1 MSPPPDRRDLHVA
14 LVCPYDLGRHGG
26 VQDQV
31 LELAR
36 WLGEEGHRATVVGPG
51 ETEREGTVLVGPARV
66 VRANRSE
73 APVALGPGVWSRV
86 AGALAG
92 VDVVHVHEPLMPA
105 VSLAAMRAGPAPV
118 VATLHADA
126 TAMVRRG
133 LRVGRPVVRR
143 LLRRAA
149 VVTAVSPVAAAVV
162 AGAVPVRL
170 VPNGI
175 DTALWSDRGS
185 GHPVE
190 TPAKRPGSVVFVG
203 RDDAR
208 KGLDVLLA
216 AWPAIA
222 ARVPGASLEVIGSS
236 RPGSAPPG
244 VTYRGRVGD
253 DTKRRVMGSAEVLA
267 APNTA
272 GESFG
277 IVLVEGMAS
286 RCALVASAL
295 PGFVHVGG
303 DAARWVAPG
312 DAPALADAVA
322 GLLSDRVTRGALVE
336 RGIERVARFDRSPVL
351 AGYLAAYRDA
361 LGDRT

>member
-1 MSPPPDRRDLHVA
+1 
-14 LVCPYDLGRHGG
+14 
-26 VQDQV
+26 V

-51 ETEREGTVLVGPARV
+51 DVEREGTVLVGRARV
-66 VRANRSE
+66 VRANRSA
-73 APVALGPGVWSRV
+73 APIALGPGVWSRV

-92 VDVVHVHEPLMPA
+92 ADVVHVHEPLMPA
-105 VSLAAMRAGPAPV
+105 VSLAALRAGLAPV

-126 TAMVRRG
+126 SAMVRRG
-133 LRVGRPVVRR
+133 LRIGRPAVRR

-175 DTALWSDRGS
+175 DTALWGGS
-185 GHPVE
+185 GDGR
-190 TPAKRPGSVVFVG
+190 PAKRTGSVVFVG

-216 AWPAIA
+216 AWPVIA
-222 ARVPGASLEVIGSS
+222 ARVPDASLEVIGSS
-236 RPGSAPPG
+236 RPSPAPPG
-244 VTYRGRVGD
+244 VTVRGRVGEEA
-253 DTKRRVMGSAEVLA
+253 KRQAMGAAQVLV
-267 APNTA
+267 APNTT

-277 IVLVEGMAS
+277 IVLVEGMAA

-312 DAPALADAVA
+312 DAGALADAVA
-322 GLLSDRVTRGALVE
+322 GLLADPVTRDALVE
-336 RGIERVARFDRSPVL
+336 RGIGRVARFDRTPVL
-351 AGYLAAYRDA
+351 AGYLSAYRDA
-361 LGDRT
+361 LGGG

>member
-1 MSPPPDRRDLHVA
+1 M
-14 LVCPYDLGRHGG
+14 
-26 VQDQV
+26 
-31 LELAR
+31 
-36 WLGEEGHRATVVGPG
+36 
-51 ETEREGTVLVGPARV
+51 
-66 VRANRSE
+66 
-73 APVALGPGVWSRV
+73 
-86 AGALAG
+86 
-92 VDVVHVHEPLMPA
+92 
-105 VSLAAMRAGPAPV
+105 
-118 VATLHADA
+118 
-126 TAMVRRG
+126 
-133 LRVGRPVVRR
+133 
-143 LLRRAA
+143 
-149 VVTAVSPVAAAVV
+149 
-162 AGAVPVRL
+162 
-170 VPNGI
+170 
-175 DTALWSDRGS
+175 
-185 GHPVE
+185 
-190 TPAKRPGSVVFVG
+190 
-203 RDDAR
+203 
-208 KGLDVLLA
+208 LLA

-322 GLLSDRVTRGALVE
+322 GLLSDPVTRGALVE
-336 RGIERVARFDRSPVL
+336 RGSSGSPASTAARCSPGTWRPTSTPWVIEPEQATLVSVEVDAAEVAW
-351 AGYLAAYRDA
+351 
-361 LGDRT
+361 